1 MRRGSVR
8 LSHYEDIMK
17 RFAFGLLLVP
27 ALLFA
32 QGAGAFT
39 IDTTTPRNADGS
51 MKFVDPDRTT
61 ENLNAPAT
69 NGSAPGTKSFRSG
82 NTTFSFGVTRQDDRP
97 LFGRA
102 TPFNNFGSNR
112 NLRDFNRD

>member
-1 MRRGSVR
+1 MRRGSVH
-8 LSHYEDIMK
+8 LLHNEDIMK
-17 RFAFGLLLVP
+17 RLAFSLLLVS

-32 QGAGAFT
+32 HGAGAFT
-39 IDTTTPRNADGS
+39 IETATPRNADGS
-51 MKFVDPDRTT
+51 AKFVDPDRTT
-61 ENLNAPAT
+61 ENLTAPPT

-102 TPFNNFGSNR
+102 APFSNFGPNR
-112 NLRDFNRD
+112 NFRDFNRD